1 MDAAAIDRKKK
12 KRREY
17 RTAYRLAKNGP
28 STGVKKIHRHDGY
41 RIWPTWIATETST
54 AAKTRVINPT
64 PVEVEDMGNY
74 IVLRFIIPRIMVI
87 FLAEEDA
94 PCTAFQQSPRTEDSR
109 LDDEQNRQSNLH
121 FSNLILCKI
130 LECNIFDY
138 R

>member
-1 MDAAAIDRKKK
+1 
-12 KRREY
+12 
-17 RTAYRLAKNGP
+17 
-28 STGVKKIHRHDGY
+28 
-41 RIWPTWIATETST
+41 
-54 AAKTRVINPT
+54 
-64 PVEVEDMGNY
+64 MGNY

-94 PCTAFQQSPRTEDSR
+94 PCTAFQQSARTEDSR